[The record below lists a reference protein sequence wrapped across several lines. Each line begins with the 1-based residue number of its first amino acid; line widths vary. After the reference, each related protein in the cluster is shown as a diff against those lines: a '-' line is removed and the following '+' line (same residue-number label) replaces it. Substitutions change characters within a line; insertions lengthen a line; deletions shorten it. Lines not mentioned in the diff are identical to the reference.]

1 VVVIGGGPIGVE
13 LAQAMAR
20 LGVSVSLLQKAPT
33 ILPREEPVL
42 SERLAALL
50 GGEGVEINTGVGVEA
65 VRIDGGDKV
74 VEGRSGGADAGGS
87 EPRTWRAAEVLVA
100 AGRSPNVEGLGL
112 AEVGVKVGPKGVEVD
127 GRMRSS
133 VPSIYA
139 AGDVA
144 GRWLFTHSAGHEAVR
159 AVRDMFFPGKGTMT
173 GLVPWCTFTDPE
185 LARVGLTEQE
195 CRRLHG
201 DDTEVWSLDLSHCDR
216 ARADGT
222 AEGALRVITSRG
234 RILGAHILAPG
245 AGEMIHELVLAVHKE
260 MKLANLASMVHVYPT
275 LSSAVA
281 TLAAEAAYAGAK
293 RIAWMAKVRAL
304 GRIGG

>member
-1 VVVIGGGPIGVE
+1 
-13 LAQAMAR
+13 MAR
-20 LGVSVSLLQKAPT
+20 LGVPVTVLQGAPT

-50 GGEGVEINTGVGVEA
+50 AGEGVEINTGVRVEA
-65 VRIDGGDKV
+65 VRRGEGGEKV
-74 VEGRSGGADAGGS
+74 VEGRSGGPDAGDLQAWTAS
-87 EPRTWRAAEVLVA
+87 EVLVA
-100 AGRSPNVEGLGL
+100 AGRAPNVEGLGL

-133 VPSIYA
+133 VASIYA

-159 AVRDMFFPGKGTMT
+159 AVRDMFFPGRGTMT

-185 LARVGLTEQE
+185 LARVGLTEEE

-201 DDTEVWSLDLSHCDR
+201 ADTEVWSLDLSHCDR
-216 ARADGT
+216 ARADGSDQ
-222 AEGALRVITSRG
+222 GALRVITSRG
-234 RILGAHILAPG
+234 RILGAHILAPS

-275 LSSAVA
+275 LSTAVA
-281 TLAAEAAYAGAK
+281 TVAAEAAYAGAK
-293 RIAWMAKVRAL
+293 RIAWITKVPLL